1 MKAQPKSPFA
11 QLHLPLLDPAPA
23 ALPAGKDRQL
33 VAALIDLLLGAAAPH
48 ATPGGSH
55 EPQTDR

>member
-11 QLHLPLLDPAPA
+11 QLHLPLLDLAPA

-33 VAALIDLLLGAAAPH
+33 VEALIELLLSAAAPC
-48 ATPGGSH
+48 AAKGEIH
-55 EPQTDR
+55 ESQADR